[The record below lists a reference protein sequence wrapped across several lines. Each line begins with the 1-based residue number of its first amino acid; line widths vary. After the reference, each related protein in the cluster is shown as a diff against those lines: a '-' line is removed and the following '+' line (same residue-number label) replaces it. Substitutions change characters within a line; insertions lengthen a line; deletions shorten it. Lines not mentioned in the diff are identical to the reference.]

1 MTYTIDDIE
10 KGYCQ
15 IDGGSIYECY
25 YPKQRQY
32 WNGWAV
38 IAGLTGQALCDFIA
52 ESMRSYNHGETPE
65 AIYPYEDAEWCVEL
79 LTSIRTYE
87 YGELTIYAVGDGL
100 IWDEVNKSGEIA

>member
-15 IDGGSIYECY
+15 IEDGSIYECY
-25 YPKQRQY
+25 YPKQRRY

-38 IAGLTGQALCDFIA
+38 PAGLTGKALCDFID
-52 ESMRSYNHGETPE
+52 ESMRSYSRRGYTNI
-65 AIYPYEDAEWCVEL
+65 AQDEWCVEL

-87 YGELTIYAVGDGL
+87 YGDLTIYGVGDGL
-100 IWDEVNKSGEIA
+100 IWTEVNQSGEIA